1 MDKTFGEFQK
11 LHQQRWIKIK
21 NQYLQG
27 KFNNFKLYN
36 LNKNN
41 ITEVLKPELHN
52 NSKIIIIYKNETAP
66 LNYSIICFDN
76 KIIFLDNE
84 QNLFESFL
92 KQYESL
98 NKHSEKYNLNE
109 ILTSKNNFHE
119 EIENFSKEFVS
130 CNFNSKYKSKNKSN
144 IQMKTLWSEIIYC
157 ICGFL
162 IQTAL
167 INTKNDQNNNS
178 NLDFNE
184 MKLEISKKDE
194 CYAILRI
201 LGNGS
206 DGYVYLIY
214 FFRKDEIFA
223 LKSPCIEEVALTKRE
238 RDNYLKL
245 NYPFMPKYYG
255 HIQVNREYH
264 LMHEYINGKT
274 LDKYDFGSLNDNDSN
289 NIIFELMLTTQ
300 RIHTKGYMYRDWRLQ
315 NIIINEN
322 NDITL
327 IDFGRMIP
335 QDSQE
340 ITLSLN
346 FIINPPEFDS
356 KQKISDKTD
365 NYLLAFI
372 IYLIQHRLT
381 TSEIKN
387 YQNFFNSIKL
397 DEKEKKFYE
406 PCFQK
411 DPNKRAS
418 ISEMIHLFYINYLSK
433 NTTKGRKEQYLISL
447 LEDNAKR
454 SIQLIDYF
462 TLGVFYESDDYVP
475 RDIPKAVKYYTYA
488 AEKGHLRSQYN
499 LGEIYYNDKN
509 TEKAMK
515 YYQLAADKNHA
526 KSLYMLGKI
535 YYKDKNTSQNINY
548 AIKYLNLAAKQNY
561 HKAQYELGVIYYS
574 GEVVSYDIKKAIDY
588 FTSAAEQN
596 NPKAQYYLGVIYSDK
611 KNQEYYNIKRAVE
624 YLTLAANQNI
634 VSAQYN
640 LGNIYSDSK
649 NSQFNPSKA
658 LEFYLMA
665 AEQNDRD
672 SLFNLGRFYSANN
685 TRYHDNKKAIEYF
698 KKSAK
703 LGVSD
708 AWYSIGHIYEKHIK
722 NYEKAMKYYKLCADQ
737 GNPSALYK
745 LGIIFEKGD
754 YVKGD
759 IKTAIHYYEQASK
772 LENSKA
778 MYKLGSIYENG
789 QHIKRNIDKAIHYYE
804 NASKLNNV
812 NAQFNLGMIYNDQ
825 KKYNKFDI
833 QKAIKFLTLAAKNNH
848 TNAQYVLGTIY
859 ERSHYIAND
868 IYKAIT
874 YYKRAADEGDHRDS
888 QNNLGK
894 IYYNG
899 IGGISRNVKE
909 ALKYFT
915 RAAKNKCP
923 NAIYHLGKIYEE
935 GKYGIIK
942 NITKALDCFKQA
954 AELNENNAQY
964 HLGKIYKEGTYN
976 LYNINLAI
984 DFLTRSANQNNKEAQ
999 YQLGRLYELGKHVEL
1014 DIHKAIMYYKSAADN
1029 RHILARFYL
1038 GCIYFE
1044 GRYVDQDYE
1053 KALYYF
1059 REASSGNTWAKNNF
1073 AVIYKVGKGIK
1084 ANLIKSTV
1092 LFKEA
1097 IKQHDYVAG
1106 FNLAHS
1112 IYFYG
1117 IESIDEAI
1125 EYLKIAT
1132 LQKIIYSLDLL
1143 CLALIKKYDSSNLDK
1158 FKPKFNEMR
1167 REEDDIL
1174 FKNVKGNIEKKN
1186 LRNHSNFETLKNIL
1200 KGINLV
1206 YYGNNIENLTE
1217 KKKMEVETHT
1227 IPALG
1232 NHFIQALQNK
1242 ITNM

>member
-21 NQYLQG
+21 NKYLQD
-27 KFNNFKLYN
+27 K
-36 LNKNN
+36 LNKFKFYN
-41 ITEVLKPELHN
+41 ITEVPISDFHN
-52 NSKIIIIYKNETAP
+52 NSKIIIINENKTV
-66 LNYSIICFDN
+66 LCKYFIICFDD
-76 KIIFLDNE
+76 KIFFLDND
-84 QNLFESFL
+84 QNSIDSFSS
-92 KQYESL
+92 QYKSL
-98 NKHSEKYNLNE
+98 NKHSKIYNLNK
-109 ILTSKNNFHE
+109 ILDSKNNFHE
-119 EIENFSKEFVS
+119 EIENFSKEFES
-130 CNFNSKYKSKNKSN
+130 CNFNSEYKSN

-162 IQTAL
+162 IQKAL

-184 MKLEISKKDE
+184 MKLEISRKDE

-214 FFRKDEIFA
+214 FFPEDKIFA

-238 RDNYLKL
+238 RDNFLNL

-264 LMHEYINGKT
+264 LMLEYINGKT
-274 LDKYDFGSLNDNDSN
+274 LDKYDFGSLSDNDLN
-289 NIIFELMLTTQ
+289 NIIYELMLTTQ

-346 FIINPPEFDS
+346 FIINPPELDS

-381 TSEIKN
+381 SEVKK
-387 YQNFFNSIKL
+387 YQDFFNSIKF

-418 ISEMIHLFYINYLSK
+418 ISEMIHLFYITFLYK

-447 LEDNAKR
+447 LEDNTKR
-454 SIQLIDYF
+454 SVQLIDYF

-488 AEKGHLRSQYN
+488 AERGHLRSQYN

-548 AIKYLNLAAKQNY
+548 AIKYLNLAAQQNY

-574 GEVVSYDIKKAIDY
+574 GEIVSYDIKKAIEY
-588 FTSAAEQN
+588 FTSAAKQN

-649 NSQFNPSKA
+649 NSQFDPSKA

-665 AEQNDRD
+665 AKQNDRD

-685 TRYHDNKKAIEYF
+685 TIYHDLKKAIECF

-722 NYEKAMKYYKLCADQ
+722 NYEEAIKYYKLCADQ

-745 LGIIFEKGD
+745 LGNIFEKGD
-754 YVKGD
+754 YVEGD
-759 IKTAIHYYEQASK
+759 IKTAIQYYEQASK
-772 LENSKA
+772 LGNSKA
-778 MYKLGSIYENG
+778 MCKLGSIYENG
-789 QHIKRNIDKAIHYYE
+789 QHIPINIDKAIHYYE
-804 NASKLNNV
+804 DASKLNNAY
-812 NAQFNLGMIYNDQ
+812 AQFNLGMIYYD

-833 QKAIKFLTLAAKNNH
+833 QKAIQFLNLAAKNNH

-859 ERSHYIAND
+859 ERSDYIAND
-868 IYKAIT
+868 IYKAIA
-874 YYKRAADEGDHRDS
+874 YYKRAADEGNHRNS

-899 IGGISRNVKE
+899 IGGISRNVNE
-909 ALKYFT
+909 ALKYFQL
-915 RAAKNKCP
+915 AAKNKCP

-935 GKYGIIK
+935 GKHGISK

-954 AELNENNAQY
+954 AKLNENNAQY

-999 YQLGRLYELGKHVEL
+999 YQLGRLYELGKQVEL
-1014 DIHKAIMYYKSAADN
+1014 DIHKAINYYKSAADN
-1029 RHILARFYL
+1029 GHILARFYL
-1038 GCIYFE
+1038 GSIYFE
-1044 GRYVDQDYE
+1044 GRYVDCDYE

-1059 REASSGNTWAKNNF
+1059 REASTGNTWAKNNF
-1073 AVIYKVGKGIK
+1073 AVIYKTGKGIK
-1084 ANLIKSTV
+1084 ADLSKSTV

-1112 IYFYG
+1112 IYFHE
-1117 IESIDEAI
+1117 IASIDEAI
-1125 EYLKIAT
+1125 EYLMIAT

-1158 FKPKFNEMR
+1158 FKPILYKMR
-1167 REEDDIL
+1167 GEEGDIL
-1174 FKNVKGNIEKKN
+1174 FKNVKGNIETKK
-1186 LRNHSNFETLKNIL
+1186 LRNHSNIESLKKIL
-1200 KGINLV
+1200 EGINLV

-1232 NHFIQALQNK
+1232 NHFIQAFQNK
-1242 ITNM
+1242 ITDL